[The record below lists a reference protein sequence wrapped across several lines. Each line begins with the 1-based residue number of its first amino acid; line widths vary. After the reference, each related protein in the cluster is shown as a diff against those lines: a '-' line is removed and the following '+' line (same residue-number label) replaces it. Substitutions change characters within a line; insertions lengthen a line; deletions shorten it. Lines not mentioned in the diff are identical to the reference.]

1 MDLLVEIL
9 QFPPDTN
16 SGGILIADVC
26 RGLAARG
33 HRIRVLTT
41 FPHHQNFEVWPEYRR
56 KFMQRERDFEGM
68 DVTRLWVWA
77 SGKKHDM
84 RHRVFSYMSFNL
96 IATVAGL
103 FKRQPDVMLS
113 TNGSF
118 LTGLSSYVIGLI
130 RRTRFVYNVQDLYPE
145 VAIQTGHLTSQRGI
159 RFFER
164 LERFMY
170 ARAAHITVITP
181 GFKQHLLE
189 KGVPAPKV
197 TVIPNPV
204 DTDFIK
210 PLPKEND
217 LARAH
222 SVDDKF
228 VVAYL
233 GTMGLIY
240 DFDLL
245 LQAADR
251 LRDLGDLVV
260 LLVGEGVQK
269 DDLQRKATEMEL
281 DNVRF
286 LPFQDREHL
295 PDARAMA
302 DVQVCLLRPGA
313 AISSMPSKIY
323 EILASGRPVLAGAE
337 DGTDLSTLVNES
349 GSGICVE
356 PGDLDALETA
366 IRKLHSDPQLR
377 KQMATKGREIAEST
391 FSRDAV
397 VNAYEKVLTSVA
409 EGNL

>member
-1 MDLLVEIL
+1 
-9 QFPPDTN
+9 
-16 SGGILIADVC
+16 
-26 RGLAARG
+26 
-33 HRIRVLTT
+33 
-41 FPHHQNFEVWPEYRR
+41 
-56 KFMQRERDFEGM
+56 
-68 DVTRLWVWA
+68 
-77 SGKKHDM
+77 
-84 RHRVFSYMSFNL
+84 
-96 IATVAGL
+96 
-103 FKRQPDVMLS
+103 
-113 TNGSF
+113 
-118 LTGLSSYVIGLI
+118 
-130 RRTRFVYNVQDLYPE
+130 
-145 VAIQTGHLTSQRGI
+145 
-159 RFFER
+159 
-164 LERFMY
+164 MY

-181 GFKQHLLE
+181 GFKDHLLE

-204 DTDFIK
+204 DTDFIR

-222 SVDDKF
+222 SMEDKF

-245 LQAADR
+245 LDAADR
-251 LRDLGDLVV
+251 LRDLDDLVV
-260 LLVGEGVQK
+260 VLIGEGVQK
-269 DDLQRKATEMEL
+269 DDLQRKAAEMKL

-323 EILASGRPVLAGAE
+323 EILASGRPVIASAE
-337 DGTDLSTLVNES
+337 AGTDLSTLVNHS

-356 PGDLDALETA
+356 PGDLDGVEAA
-366 IRKLHSDPQLR
+366 VRKLHSGVDLR
-377 KQMATKGREIAEST
+377 RQMGAKGREIAEST
-391 FSRDAV
+391 FSREAV

-409 EGNL
+409 EGIL